1 MKRPTS
7 RDVAELAQVSRSAV
21 SFVFSGRAE
30 GNLSAATQE
39 RIRNAARE
47 LGYRPDQV
55 ARSLRARRSGVIGM
69 LTDEIATSPFAG
81 RMVIGAM
88 DAARERGHQ
97 VLLLESRLDPEAEA
111 EALAELRSRRV
122 DGVVYAAM
130 TMRHADVPG
139 GLDPATTVLANCLPR
154 AAGSHAAVV
163 ADEHAGGRAA
173 VDVLLAAGHRR
184 VALLGGESGDIATEA
199 RAVGFREGM
208 AAAGLA
214 PRPGWTVS
222 AGWQIDQGYAAAVR
236 VLDGG
241 DRPTGVVCA
250 NDRVAAGVLLAAAR
264 LGIDVPG
271 ELSVVGYD
279 DQDQMAG
286 HLVPALTTIALPHHE
301 MGAAAVRMLLD
312 SADAE
317 GGLERTAVRYLEC
330 PVVERDSVRPPAR

>member
-1 MKRPTS
+1 
-7 RDVAELAQVSRSAV
+7 VAELAQVSRSAV

-39 RIRNAARE
+39 RIREAARQ
-47 LGYRPDQV
+47 LGYRPDEV
-55 ARSLRARRSGVIGM
+55 ARSLRGRRSGAIGM
-69 LTDEIATSPFAG
+69 LSDEIATSPFAG

-88 DAARERGHQ
+88 EAARERGYQ

-111 EALAELRSRRV
+111 EALAELRARRV

-130 TMRHADVPG
+130 SMRRTGVPE
-139 GLDPATTVLANCLPR
+139 GLDPSATVLANCLAHEEGR
-154 AAGSHAAVV
+154 YAAVV

-173 VDVLLAAGHRR
+173 VEVLLAAGHRDI
-184 VALLGGESGDIATEA
+184 ALLGGERGDIAAEA
-199 RAVGFREGM
+199 RAAGFREGM

-214 PRPGWTVS
+214 VRPEWAVC
-222 AGWQIDQGYAAAVR
+222 AGWQIDQGHAEAMRLLGGA
-236 VLDGG
+236 G
-241 DRPTGVVCA
+241 DRPTGVLCA

-264 LGIDVPG
+264 LGVDVPG

-286 HLVPALTTIALPHHE
+286 HLVPALTTIALPHHR
-301 MGAAAVRMLLD
+301 MGAEAVRMLLD
-312 SADAE
+312 GAGGE
-317 GGLERTAVRYLEC
+317 GVDRTAVRYLDC